1 MGEVTFK
8 LCFCSVTESYLTI
21 WLHGLQ
27 HARVPC
33 SSPYLGLG
41 SNAFPLSQW
50 CCLTISSSIVSF
62 FLLPSIFPSI
72 MVFSSESAVHIRW
85 PKYWSFSFSISPSNE
100 YSGLIS
106 FRIDWF
112 ELLAVQGNLES
123 LLQHYNSKESIIW
136 HAVFFMC
143 QLSNL
148 YIIIGETIASTT
160 EAFVR
165 KRMSSPLNMIS
176 MFVVAFFP
184 KSKYLLMSW
193 LQSPSTVILEPPQN
207 KICNS
212 FHFSPFCLLWSDETK
227 CHDLSFFNVS
237 FKLASFF
244 TLLFHPQQEAL
255 YPPLAPKGA
264 L

>member
-8 LCFCSVTESYLTI
+8 LCFCSVTKSYLTHLTPWTPACKGSLFFTI
-21 WLHGLQ
+21 SWTWLKCISIESVML
-27 HARVPC
+27 
-33 SSPYLGLG
+33 
-41 SNAFPLSQW
+41 SNHLILHCLFFPFAFNLSQQYGLFQW
-50 CCLTISSSIVSF
+50 VSCSHQVAKVSDLQF
-62 FLLPSIFPSI
+62 QHQCFQ
-72 MVFSSESAVHIRW
+72 H
-85 PKYWSFSFSISPSNE
+85 
-100 YSGLIS
+100 SGLIS

-112 ELLAVQGNLES
+112 ELLAVQENLKN
-123 LLQHYNSKESIIW
+123 LLQHYNSKASIIW
-136 HAVFFMC
+136 HSVFFMC

-148 YIIIGETIASTT
+148 YIIIGETIASTI

-212 FHFSPFCLLWSDETK
+212 FYFSPFYMLWSDETK

-237 FKLASFF
+237 FKLAFSLSSF
-244 TLLFHPQQEAL
+244 TLSKKLFSL
-255 YPPLAPKGA
+255 L
-264 L
+264 